1 LACRNCHAQRVG
13 IDLQVFMQART
24 KLFGL
29 QRATDVTIT
38 ALSKSSV
45 QGSKAEFVA
54 GSQVPG
60 ADIAAFSRNQ
70 VAALLTS
77 RTITGLVKAQGRFQR
92 TIGVTHGH
100 AKGFHV
106 SVVAVDGIA
115 SQTATIPL
123 LCAVGVERIASTELE
138 AGELGALV
146 GDHIVITNRV
156 GRIKCSTHAVLVAV
170 ATKGTGYTGNVQ
182 GSHSG
187 LTTQIHTTP
196 GFAAQAQGGLTTKQA
211 ILAHLAIAQ
220 IKAAFQHEVGFQTAT
235 QIFTAHQ
242 APAVTHPA
250 LVV

>member
-1 LACRNCHAQRVG
+1 QRVRV
-13 IDLQVFMQART
+13 DLQVLVHARA

-29 QRATDVTIT
+29 QGTTDVTIA
-38 ALSKSSV
+38 ALAKSSV
-45 QGSKAEFVA
+45 QGGKAEFVA
-54 GSQVPG
+54 GCQVPG
-60 ADIAAFSRNQ
+60 ADIAAFRRNQ
-70 VAALLTS
+70 VATLLAS
-77 RTITGLVKAQGRFQR
+77 GAIASLIKAQGRFQR
-92 TIGVTHGH
+92 TIGVAHGY

-106 SVVAVDGIA
+106 GIVAVDGIA

-146 GDHIVITNRV
+146 GDHIVVPNRV
-156 GRIKCSTHAVLVAV
+156 GRIKCSTHAVLIAV